1 MNMLRFFIIGF
12 ILVASFSIFNN
23 IGDGVAGWFG
33 KSKADLI
40 EDNTKKDIEIEKIT
54 DINKEI
60 IEDAKIIEDINDNQI
75 SEIVDLHDNKKK
87 IDKKTDKSVSDIK
100 DKAEKIKN
108 LEIEEAKKDRMQAE
122 IVIDSIWDGHCQIT
136 KC

>member
-12 ILVASFSIFNN
+12 ILVASFSIFNS
-23 IGDGVAGWFG
+23 IGDGVSGWFG

-54 DINKEI
+54 DINKDI
-60 IEDAKIIEDINDNQI
+60 IEDAKITDDINHNQI

-87 IDKKTDKSVSDIK
+87 IDKKTDKSVKDIK
-100 DKAEKIKN
+100 DKTEKIKN